1 MSNIFSKLYN
11 NKKRELYFERDM
23 SPDKSRK
30 LKTDIKENL
39 RIVHEYLSDCDDVI
53 TRTFYMGQGNKH
65 QMSLMFIDGMVQ
77 MQTVQDDI
85 LKPLMLFTR
94 QFPLEY
100 NVGEKFFNMVK
111 EGLLTAGDVK
121 EIDNFGEVI
130 LGILSGDTI
139 LFIDKM
145 EKALIISTRG
155 WEKRGVQEPS
165 TEAVIR
171 GPRDGFTETYR
182 TNVALVRRRL
192 KDPNLKVKTIKLG
205 RHTRTDVGIMYIQGV
220 AKPSIVDEVLKRLNT
235 VDISCVLESG
245 YIEQMIEGDWLSP
258 FPQLRRT
265 ERPDVVAALLV
276 EGNVAILC
284 DNTPFALLAPTTF
297 LSLFQSP
304 EDYYERWYI
313 VSMIRILRF
322 IAGFFALTFP
332 ALYIAM
338 TTFHPGML
346 PTDLALSIAAARE
359 GVPFSAVLE
368 TLIMVVSLEVL
379 REAGVRLPGP
389 IGQTIGIV
397 GGLVV
402 GEAAVRA
409 GIVSPIMV
417 IVVAVNAIS
426 SFAIPSYS
434 VAISFRLL
442 TFILI
447 ALASIAG
454 LYGIMLGLLGL
465 TIHLVTLKSF
475 GAHYLSPFVSFRFS
489 ESKDTIIRGPLASM
503 EIRPGY
509 TRPQDFDRIN
519 DRRHDTI
526 DKAGDESADK

>member
-11 NKKRELYFERDM
+11 NKKRELYYERDM

-39 RIVHEYLSDCDDVI
+39 RIVHEYLFDCDDVI

-192 KDPNLKVKTIKLG
+192 KDPNLKVKTNKKAIKG
-205 RHTRTDVGIMYIQGV
+205 
-220 AKPSIVDEVLKRLNT
+220 K
-235 VDISCVLESG
+235 
-245 YIEQMIEGDWLSP
+245 
-258 FPQLRRT
+258 
-265 ERPDVVAALLV
+265 
-276 EGNVAILC
+276 
-284 DNTPFALLAPTTF
+284 
-297 LSLFQSP
+297 
-304 EDYYERWYI
+304 
-313 VSMIRILRF
+313 
-322 IAGFFALTFP
+322 
-332 ALYIAM
+332 
-338 TTFHPGML
+338 
-346 PTDLALSIAAARE
+346 
-359 GVPFSAVLE
+359 
-368 TLIMVVSLEVL
+368 
-379 REAGVRLPGP
+379 EA
-389 IGQTIGIV
+389 
-397 GGLVV
+397 
-402 GEAAVRA
+402 
-409 GIVSPIMV
+409 
-417 IVVAVNAIS
+417 
-426 SFAIPSYS
+426 
-434 VAISFRLL
+434 
-442 TFILI
+442 
-447 ALASIAG
+447 
-454 LYGIMLGLLGL
+454 
-465 TIHLVTLKSF
+465 
-475 GAHYLSPFVSFRFS
+475 
-489 ESKDTIIRGPLASM
+489 
-503 EIRPGY
+503 
-509 TRPQDFDRIN
+509 
-519 DRRHDTI
+519 
-526 DKAGDESADK
+526 